1 MTFSL
6 LARCARTGQFGMV
19 ISSSSV
25 CVASRCSWVRAGTGA
40 VATQNVTD
48 PRLGRLGLDLLAQGF
63 GAAAVLE
70 RLIAAQPFA
79 AYRQLIVLDGDGRSA
94 VHSGA
99 RTLGIHGTATGENCA
114 AGGNLLAHDGI
125 PRAMIAAFLAD
136 PKAELAERLM
146 RGLEAG
152 LAAGGEA
159 GDERSAGIAVVD
171 RQVWPICDLRVD
183 WHDDPIAELRR
194 VWEIYRPQM
203 RDYLIR
209 ALDPSAAPSYGV
221 PGDP

>member
-6 LARCARTGQFGMV
+6 LARCPRTGQFGMV

-25 CVASRCSWVRAGTGA
+25 CVASRCVWLRAGVGA
-40 VATQNVTD
+40 VGTQNITD
-48 PRLGRLGLDLLAQGF
+48 PRLGRLGLDLLAQGM
-63 GAAAVLE
+63 GAASVRD
-70 RLIAAQPFA
+70 RLVDAQPFA

-99 RTLGIHGTATGENCA
+99 RTLGIHATAAGEACA

-125 PRAMIAAFLAD
+125 PKAMIAGYMAA
-136 PKAELAERLM
+136 PEAELAERLV
-146 RGLEAG
+146 RALEAG

-159 GDERSAGIAVVD
+159 GDEHSAGISVVD
-171 RQVWPICDLRVD
+171 RHVWPICDLRVD
-183 WHDDPIAELRR
+183 WHDDPIGELRR

-203 RDYLIR
+203 KDYLTR
-209 ALDPSAAPSYGV
+209 ALDPTSAPSYGV